1 MIFSSYEFLFLFL
14 PVVLAG
20 YYLLPRGGRSLF
32 LTLASYL
39 FYGWW
44 DYRFCALMLISTVID
59 YASGKGIGREQTD
72 RGKKKWVALSIISN
86 LSLLGFFKYF
96 DMFAST
102 INYGLSAFFP
112 EAQATGAE
120 PFSIPLLHLVLPVGI
135 SFYTFQ
141 SMSYSIDLYRGQA
154 KQTRSFLDFA
164 CYVSLFPQL
173 VAGPIVR
180 YHELAEQLVERK
192 HSAAKASRGAAL
204 FILGL
209 AKKLLIADAVAPLT
223 SLAFDGSAPGFAVA
237 WIGTLAYAMQIYFDF
252 SGYSDMAVGLGLM
265 FGFWFPINF
274 NSPYKAVSITDFW
287 RRWHIS
293 LSNWLRDYLY
303 IPLGG
308 NRIGSKR
315 TYINLALVMLLGGL
329 WHGANWTF
337 VVWGGIHGV
346 LLAWERFRGTSKP
359 RIVWWGRIRTFIL
372 VCVAWVPFRSADMA
386 EALHVW
392 TGMIGL
398 NGSGL
403 ALNWAGALPLGAALS
418 LLCVS
423 ILIAFVMPNAWSIL
437 HMNEREETVPVFGK
451 TLVGVLMRTAVAVAL
466 FGLSVGVLMVN
477 SSSPFLYFQF

>member
-20 YYLLPRGGRSLF
+20 YYLLPRRGRTLF

-44 DYRFCALMLISTVID
+44 DYRFCGLMLLSTVID
-59 YASGKGIGREQTD
+59 YTAGRGIVGADTP
-72 RGKKKWVALSIISN
+72 RGKKGWVVLSVVSN
-86 LSLLGFFKYF
+86 LSLLGFFKYY

-102 INYGLSAFFP
+102 LNYGL
-112 EAQATGAE
+112 GALLPGLQPAGSE
-120 PFSIPLLHLVLPVGI
+120 TLLPLLHLVLPVGI

-141 SMSYSIDLYRGQA
+141 SMSYAIDLSRGRA
-154 KQTRSFLDFA
+154 RETRSFLDFA

-180 YHELAEQLVERK
+180 YHELAEQLAERS

-204 FILGL
+204 FILGF
-209 AKKLLIADAVAPLT
+209 AKKVLIADAVAPLVT
-223 SLAFDGSAPGFAVA
+223 LAFDTQQPGLAAA
-237 WIGTLAYAMQIYFDF
+237 WVGVLAYAMQIYFDF

-265 FGFWFPINF
+265 FGFRFPINF

-293 LSNWLRDYLY
+293 LSSWLRDYLY

-308 NRIGSKR
+308 NRIGPRR
-315 TYINLALVMLLGGL
+315 TYVNLLLVMLLGGL

-337 VVWGGIHGV
+337 VVWGGMHGI
-346 LLAWERFRGTSKP
+346 LLAWERFRGIGQPSSVL
-359 RIVWWGRIRTFIL
+359 RGRVLTFIW
-372 VCVAWVPFRSADMA
+372 VCLAWVPFRASSMGQAV
-386 EALHVW
+386 EVW
-392 TGMIGL
+392 AGMTGL
-398 NGSGL
+398 NGWGE
-403 ALNWAGALPLGAALS
+403 AIRWTGQLPLPAVLTLLAAT
-418 LLCVS
+418 V
-423 ILIAFVMPNAWSIL
+423 IIAFAFPNTWRMLRMDEEEDVAPAFGASWPALATRTLAIL
-437 HMNEREETVPVFGK
+437 LLFLAGVC
-451 TLVGVLMRTAVAVAL
+451 VLMI
-466 FGLSVGVLMVN
+466 N

>member
-1 MIFSSYEFLFLFL
+1 MVFSSYEFLFLYL
-14 PVVLAG
+14 PLVLAG
-20 YYLLPRGGRSLF
+20 YYLLPGRGRSLF

-44 DYRFCALMLISTVID
+44 DYRFCSLMLISTVID
-59 YASGKGIGREQTD
+59 YIAGQGIGRAQTA
-72 RGKKKWVALSIISN
+72 RGKKGWVAVSVVSN

-102 INYGLSAFFP
+102 INYGLANLFP
-112 EAQATGAE
+112 STFNLE
-120 PFSIPLLHLVLPVGI
+120 PTTIPLLHLTLPVGI

-141 SMSYSIDLYRGQA
+141 SMSYSIDLYRGTA
-154 KQTRSFLDFA
+154 RQTRSFLDFA

-180 YHELAEQLVERK
+180 YHELAEQLRERK
-192 HSAAKASRGAAL
+192 HSVAKASRGAAL
-204 FILGL
+204 FIVGF
-209 AKKLLIADAVAPLT
+209 AKKVLVADAVAPLT
-223 SLAFDGSAPGFAVA
+223 ALAFGGEQPGFAGA

-252 SGYSDMAVGLGLM
+252 SGYSDMAVGLGLL
-265 FGFWFPINF
+265 FGFRFPINF

-293 LSNWLRDYLY
+293 LSSWLRDYLY

-308 NRIGSKR
+308 NRIGPRR

-346 LLAWERFRGTSKP
+346 MLAWERYRGSATP
-359 RIVWWGRIRTFIL
+359 RVAWWGRTRTFLL
-372 VCVAWVPFRSADMA
+372 VCAAWVPFRAANMS
-386 EALHVW
+386 EATGVW
-392 TGMIGL
+392 QAMLGL
-398 NGSGL
+398 NGLGADL
-403 ALNWAGALPLGAALS
+403 GWDGALPLNAVLTLLGMAMAMAFALPNS
-418 LLCVS
+418 WA
-423 ILIAFVMPNAWSIL
+423 ILRMHEDEEVAPPFGLTWPVIIL
-437 HMNEREETVPVFGK
+437 
-451 TLVGVLMRTAVAVAL
+451 RTGIAVAL
-466 FGLSVGVLMVN
+466 FIVSVGVLMVN